1 MAVVLFAV
9 VEPDVVGDAVLA
21 AVVAFVVD
29 AAVVI
34 DVRADDQ
41 GAVGV
46 VVVPKTL
53 RGELVVVLAGHQN
66 TVNGDL
72 VIGGVV
78 NFQHAGAICSPAWER
93 NCLAVAVDLVIEG
106 DLVVVGQSRHGTID
120 SLLRGVVAE
129 RKRVPGAVIADA
141 VIEIAAG
148 LAGNAVQVA
157 VEVNSGRGGRDRGR
171 VEGVYHSRIIGVPAD
186 RAAVGETVVFGIGAV
201 LGEVEPLKGSAHA
214 VGVAAPFAVVTVG
227 SGVYNFAVAVS

>member
-41 GAVGV
+41 SAVGV

-53 RGELVVVLAGHQN
+53 RGELVVVLARHQN
-66 TVNGDL
+66 TVNRDL

-93 NCLAVAVDLVIEG
+93 NGLAVAVDLVIEG
-106 DLVVVGQSRHGTID
+106 DLVVVGQTRHGTID
-120 SLLRGVVAE
+120 SLLRGVV
-129 RKRVPGAVIADA
+129 
-141 VIEIAAG
+141 
-148 LAGNAVQVA
+148 
-157 VEVNSGRGGRDRGR
+157 
-171 VEGVYHSRIIGVPAD
+171 
-186 RAAVGETVVFGIGAV
+186 T
-201 LGEVEPLKGSAHA
+201 
-214 VGVAAPFAVVTVG
+214 
-227 SGVYNFAVAVS
+227 